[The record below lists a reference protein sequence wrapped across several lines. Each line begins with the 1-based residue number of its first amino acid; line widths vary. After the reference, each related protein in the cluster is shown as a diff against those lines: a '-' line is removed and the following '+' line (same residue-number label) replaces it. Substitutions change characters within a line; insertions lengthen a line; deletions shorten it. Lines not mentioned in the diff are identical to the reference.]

1 MIDNPNKEESFIS
14 EHPKSQLEIVQTDY
28 RPMVE
33 VVFSRKTLE
42 NIIINLEEFIA
53 IKGIKAL
60 GNQLTADKIRTVDML
75 DPLPYEAPVIEE
87 VEVTDE
93 EIVDNT
99 GNENV
104 ENESPVIKKNEKN
117 DKGSSSDEDGQI
129 TLF

>member
-1 MIDNPNKEESFIS
+1 
-14 EHPKSQLEIVQTDY
+14 
-28 RPMVE
+28 MVE
-33 VVFSRKTLE
+33 IVFSRKTLD

-75 DPLPYEAPVIEE
+75 DPLPYEAPEIEE

-93 EIVDNT
+93 EIVDNSAVEYIEK
-99 GNENV
+99 EN
-104 ENESPVIKKNEKN
+104 PIIKKEEKD
-117 DKGSSSDEDGQI
+117 DKGTGSDDDGQI